1 MNVEEIVKK
10 KEVVMEEEDKEAVK
24 MDVEVIMEDEVNV
37 KEIVM
42 EEEDKE
48 EVMEVD
54 EEDRR
59 WR

>member
-37 KEIVM
+37 KEIVI
-42 EEEDKE
+42 K
-48 EVMEVD
+48 
-54 EEDRR
+54 RR
-59 WR
+59 RRRKIRRR